1 MDSTLDTNKGLVWI
15 VADALTVNPT
25 VTLSIPAGSVI
36 KFDNNI
42 LAKLV
47 VDGTLIAQ
55 GTSNA
60 PIYFTSIKDDTLG
73 GDTNND
79 GSTTL
84 PATGDSTGI
93 VDQAFNSILN
103 HVQIKYSGRFR
114 VFECGWVCYGVEG
127 GYVYNNEHYGGALF
141 ITDANPSL
149 SNLTIV
155 ASYSNGITVL
165 NSNLSLI
172 LPIFCKVD
180 GPRFRLTA
188 SSANLD
194 LTTIPGSGF
203 QGLSSTEP
211 ITSWSSTTANLLAI
225 HRLALVHRV

>member
-1 MDSTLDTNKGLVWI
+1 MDSTLDTNTGLVWI

-25 VTLSIPAGSVI
+25 ATLSIPAGSVI

-84 PATGDSTGI
+84 PANGDSTGI
-93 VDQAFNSILN
+93 WIKNSNLILN

-114 VFECGWVCYGVEG
+114 GFECGWVCYGVEG

-165 NSNLSLI
+165 NSNLSFNSTDI
-172 LPIFCKVD
+172 LQSGWARSSSD
-180 GPRFRLTA
+180 GFFGKFRFGYHSQVVVFRDSLRRNQLPVGHQQQQIYWQYT
-188 SSANLD
+188 D
-194 LTTIPGSGF
+194 
-203 QGLSSTEP
+203 
-211 ITSWSSTTANLLAI
+211 W
-225 HRLALVHRV
+225 H

>member
-1 MDSTLDTNKGLVWI
+1 MVFAYQESIGLDSTLDTNTGLVWI

-25 VTLSIPAGSVI
+25 ATLSIPAGSVI

-84 PATGDSTGI
+84 PANGDSTGI
-93 VDQAFNSILN
+93 WIKNSNSILN

-114 VFECGWVCYGVEG
+114 GFECGWGRYGVEG

-149 SNLTIV
+149 SNLIITN
-155 ASYSNGITVL
+155 SYHNGISVL
-165 NSNLSLI
+165 NGEFHLGNSQI
-172 LPIFCKVD
+172 RD
-180 GPRFRLTA
+180 RLNYGIYVN
-188 SSANLD
+188 SSVVEIQN
-194 LTTIPGSGF
+194 
-203 QGLSSTEP
+203 
-211 ITSWSSTTANLLAI
+211 NLLYNNAGVWEI
-225 HRLALVHRV
+225 

>member
-1 MDSTLDTNKGLVWI
+1 MADLNLADGSITSTSLNTGSSNGVNGFRLSGSIGLDSTLDTNTGLVWI

-25 VTLSIPAGSVI
+25 ATLSIPAGSVI

-84 PATGDSTGI
+84 PANGDSTGI
-93 VDQAFNSILN
+93 WIKNSNSICEPCSD
-103 HVQIKYSGRFR
+103 QIFR
-114 VFECGWVCYGVEG
+114 SLPGFRMWLGLLWVEG

-155 ASYSNGITVL
+155 ASYLNGITV
-165 NSNLSLI
+165 NIISL
-172 LPIFCKVD
+172 
-180 GPRFRLTA
+180 
-188 SSANLD
+188 
-194 LTTIPGSGF
+194 
-203 QGLSSTEP
+203 
-211 ITSWSSTTANLLAI
+211 
-225 HRLALVHRV
+225 